1 MTIADGSLILAADLD
16 ALTLADLA
24 LLRADNARLPGYHP
38 LTFTFQGLVGPPSAT
53 PANRRKARFVVPQ
66 NMLVD
71 TLAVI
76 TTPANSAAATITATV
91 SAGGILDDWAMTVTG
106 TLDTVA
112 KKQARLLFDGT
123 MSAKPGLNQ
132 ATTSRVVRLLPKGAI
147 VDVEVSTTNT
157 LGSMVATII
166 VCSRIQLARGLA

>member
-16 ALTLADLA
+16 ALTLADLV
-24 LLRADNARLPGYHP
+24 LLQADNARLPGYSP
-38 LTFTFQGLVGPPSAT
+38 LTFTFQGLMSTTA
-53 PANRRKARFVVPQ
+53 ANKRKARFVVPQ

-91 SAGGILDDWAMTVTG
+91 SAGGILDDWSMSVTG

-112 KKQARLLFDGT
+112 KKQSRLLFDGT

-132 ATTSRVVRLLPKGAI
+132 AATSRVVRLLPKGAI

-166 VCSRIQLARGLA
+166 VCSRVQLARGLA

>member
-16 ALTLADLA
+16 ALTLADLV
-24 LLRADNARLPGYHP
+24 LLQADNARLPGYHP
-38 LTFTFQGLVGPPSAT
+38 LTFTFQGLLSTTA
-53 PANRRKARFVVPQ
+53 ANKRKARFVVPQ

-91 SAGGILDDWAMTVTG
+91 SAGGILDDWSMSVTG
-106 TLDTVA
+106 ALDTVA

-157 LGSMVATII
+157 LGTMVATII

>member
-24 LLRADNARLPGYHP
+24 ILQADNARLPGYHP
-38 LTFTFQGLVGPPSAT
+38 LTFTFQGLMSTTA
-53 PANRRKARFVVPQ
+53 ANKRKARFVVPQ

-71 TLAVI
+71 TLAVM
-76 TTPANSAAATITATV
+76 TTAANSAAATITAGV
-91 SAGGILDDWAMTVTG
+91 SAGGILDDWAMEVTG

-112 KKQARLLFDGT
+112 KKQTRLLFDGT

-132 ATTSRVVRLLPKGAI
+132 STTSRV
-147 VDVEVSTTNT
+147 E
-157 LGSMVATII
+157 
-166 VCSRIQLARGLA
+166 

>member
-16 ALTLADLA
+16 ALTLADLV
-24 LLRADNARLPGYHP
+24 LLQADNARLPGYHP
-38 LTFTFQGLVGPPSAT
+38 LTFTFQGLVASTA
-53 PANRRKARFVVPQ
+53 ANRRTARFVVPQ

-71 TLAVI
+71 TLAVM
-76 TTPANSAAATITATV
+76 TTAANSAAATITARV
-91 SAGGILDDWAMTVTG
+91 SAGGILDDWAMEVTG

-123 MSAKPGLNQ
+123 MSAKPGVDQ

-147 VDVEVSTTNT
+147 VDVDVSTTNT
-157 LGSMVATII
+157 LATMVATI
-166 VCSRIQLARGLA
+166 VLCSRIHLARGLS

>member
-24 LLRADNARLPGYHP
+24 ILQADNARLPGYHP
-38 LTFTFQGLVGPPSAT
+38 LTFTFQGLMSTTA
-53 PANRRKARFVVPQ
+53 ANKRKARFVVPQ

-71 TLAVI
+71 TLAVM
-76 TTPANSAAATITATV
+76 TTAANSAAATITARV
-91 SAGGILDDWAMTVTG
+91 SAGGILDDWAMEVTG

-112 KKQARLLFDGT
+112 KKQTRLLFDGT

-132 ATTSRVVRLLPKGAI
+132 STTSRVVRLLPKGAI
-147 VDVEVSTTNT
+147 VDIDVSTTNT
-157 LGSMVATII
+157 LGTMVATI
-166 VCSRIQLARGLA
+166 VLCSRIQLARGLS

>member
-1 MTIADGSLILAADLD
+1 MTIADGSLILAADLN

-24 LLRADNARLPGYHP
+24 LLQADNARLPGYHP
-38 LTFTFQGLVGPPSAT
+38 LTFTFQGLMSSTT
-53 PANRRKARFVVPQ
+53 PNKRKARFVVPQ

-71 TLAVI
+71 TLAVM
-76 TTPANSAAATITATV
+76 TTAANSAAATITARV
-91 SAGGILDDWAMTVTG
+91 SAGGILDDWAMEVTG

-112 KKQARLLFDGT
+112 KKQTRLLYDGT
-123 MSAKPGLNQ
+123 MSAKPGVDQ

-157 LGSMVATII
+157 LATMVVTII
-166 VCSRIQLARGLA
+166 LCSRIQLARGLS

>member
-16 ALTLADLA
+16 ALTLADLV
-24 LLRADNARLPGYHP
+24 LLQADNARLPGYHP
-38 LTFTFQGLVGPPSAT
+38 LTFTFQGLLSTTA
-53 PANRRKARFVVPQ
+53 ANKRKARFVVPQ

-76 TTPANSAAATITATV
+76 STPANSAAATITATV

>member
-16 ALTLADLA
+16 ALTLADLV
-24 LLRADNARLPGYHP
+24 LLQADNARLPGYHP
-38 LTFTFQGLVGPPSAT
+38 LTFTFQGLMSTTA
-53 PANRRKARFVVPQ
+53 ANKRTARFVVPQ

-91 SAGGILDDWAMTVTG
+91 SAGGILDDWSMAVTG

>member
-24 LLRADNARLPGYHP
+24 ILQADNARLPGYHP
-38 LTFTFQGLVGPPSAT
+38 LTFTFQGLMSTTA
-53 PANRRKARFVVPQ
+53 ANKRKARFVVPQ

-71 TLAVI
+71 TLAVM
-76 TTPANSAAATITATV
+76 TTAANSSTATITARV
-91 SAGGILDDWAMTVTG
+91 SAGGILDDWAMEVSG

-112 KKQARLLFDGT
+112 KKQTRLLYDGT
-123 MSAKPGLNQ
+123 MSAKPGLDQ

-157 LGSMVATII
+157 LGTMVATII
-166 VCSRIQLARGLA
+166 LCSRIQLARGLS

>member
-1 MTIADGSLILAADLD
+1 MTIADGSLILAADLN

-24 LLRADNARLPGYHP
+24 LLQADNARLPGYHP
-38 LTFTFQGLVGPPSAT
+38 LTFTFQGLMSSTT

-71 TLAVI
+71 TLAVM
-76 TTPANSAAATITATV
+76 TTAANSAAATITARV
-91 SAGGILDDWAMTVTG
+91 SAGGILDDWAMEVTG

-112 KKQARLLFDGT
+112 KKQTRLLYDGT
-123 MSAKPGLNQ
+123 MSAKPGVDQ

-157 LGSMVATII
+157 LGTMVATI
-166 VCSRIQLARGLA
+166 VLCSRIQLARGVS